1 VLINLGCGD
10 RYVEG
15 GWINVDHAGSPHR
28 KDVTLDLLADPLPW
42 PTGSILHVYLG
53 HVLEHLPYDGCL
65 DLLKRLLPL
74 VKPEGQI
81 LVVGPDCEVAQQ
93 MAEAGT
99 LDVTLDS
106 LKYGADRWHG
116 DRHEWECTAG
126 QVVDLLADA
135 GWVDIQDVGIQNVA
149 AFWPVADR
157 RPIWQCAIGARS
169 PQR

>member
-1 VLINLGCGD
+1 MLVNLGCGD
-10 RYVEG
+10 RYAAT
-15 GWINVDHAGSPHR
+15 WQNVDHAGSPHR
-28 KDVTLDLLADPLPW
+28 KDVTVDLLADNLPW
-42 PTGSILHVYLG
+42 PTGSILHIYMG

-81 LVVGPDCEVAQQ
+81 MVVGPDCQVAQL

-99 LDVTLDS
+99 LEVTLDS
-106 LKYGADRWHG
+106 LKYGADRWAG
-116 DRHEWECTAG
+116 DRHEWECTAEK
-126 QVVDLLADA
+126 VTALLEGA
-135 GWVDIQDVGIQNVA
+135 GWTDIHDVGINHVA

-157 RPIWQCAIGARS
+157 RPQWQCAIAARS